1 MLINLALYFGP
12 ALVIL
17 TALVVMILRL
27 SGDMSDCPQRG
38 RGLKSAGVAIAT
50 GYWAIGLGGI
60 ILIAA
65 AIAALDFANPAA
77 LLLGLGF
84 ASLCLGLGFANAVA
98 TLRAVSKEIPA

>member
-1 MLINLALYFGP
+1 MLINFLVYFGP

-17 TALVVMILRL
+17 VTLVIMLLRI

-38 RGLKSAGVAIAT
+38 KGLRSAGVAIAT

-65 AIAALDFANPAA
+65 GIAAVDFDSLAA
-77 LLLGLGF
+77 LFLGLGF
-84 ASLCLGLGFANAVA
+84 ACLCLGLGFANAVA

>member
-1 MLINLALYFGP
+1 MLIYIAIYFAAALI
-12 ALVIL
+12 IL
-17 TALVVMILRL
+17 TSLVMIIIKI

-38 RGLKSAGVAIAT
+38 KGLKSAGIAIAS

-65 AIAALDFANPAA
+65 AIAALDFGQLPAMM
-77 LLLGLGF
+77 LGLGF
-84 ASLCLGLGFANAVA
+84 VSMCLGLGFANAVA

>member
-1 MLINLALYFGP
+1 MLMNIALYFGP

-17 TALVVMILRL
+17 TGMVVMIIRL

-38 RGLKSAGVAIAT
+38 KGLKSAGVAIAT

-65 AIAALDFANPAA
+65 AIAAFDFGNPAV

>member
-1 MLINLALYFGP
+1 MHLNILVYFVP
-12 ALVIL
+12 ALAIL
-17 TALVVMILRL
+17 STLVVMLLRL

-38 RGLKSAGVAIAT
+38 KGLKSAGVAVAT
-50 GYWAIGLGGI
+50 GYWAIGMGGI

-65 AIAALDFANPAA
+65 AIAALDFSNLAA

-98 TLRAVSKEIPA
+98 TLRAISNEIPA